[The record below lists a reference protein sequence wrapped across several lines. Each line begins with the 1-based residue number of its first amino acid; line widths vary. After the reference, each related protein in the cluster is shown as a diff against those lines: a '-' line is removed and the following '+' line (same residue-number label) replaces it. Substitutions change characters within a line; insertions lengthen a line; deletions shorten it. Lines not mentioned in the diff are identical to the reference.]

1 MLYYEHMTLDD
12 LAKVIAGRRS
22 ASADT
27 SYTAKLLGGGVNRIG
42 KKIGEEA
49 AELIIAAKDN
59 DRTLIAH
66 EAADLLYHTLV
77 LLEETH
83 VPLSDIYDILD
94 RRHRAPRPEDGNAAP
109 DRRAQ

>member
-1 MLYYEHMTLDD
+1 MLYYQHMTLDD
-12 LAKVIAGRRS
+12 LAKIIADRRG
-22 ASADT
+22 ASADA

-83 VPLSDIYDILD
+83 VPLTDIYDVLD
-94 RRHRAPRPEDGNAAP
+94 RRHRAPRPEDRGTGA
-109 DRRAQ
+109 DRRPQ

>member
-1 MLYYEHMTLDD
+1 MLYYQHMTLDE
-12 LAKVIAGRRS
+12 LAKVIADRRG
-22 ASADT
+22 APADV

-66 EAADLLYHTLV
+66 EAADLLYHALV
-77 LLEETH
+77 LLEATK
-83 VPLSDIYDILD
+83 VPLTDIYDILD
-94 RRHRAPRPEDGNAAP
+94 RRHRAPRPENRDASTN
-109 DRRAQ
+109 RNTQ

>member
-1 MLYYEHMTLDD
+1 MLYWCHMTLDD
-12 LAKVIAGRRS
+12 LAIIIAGRRG
-22 ASADT
+22 ASADA

-83 VPLSDIYDILD
+83 VPLTDIYDVLD
-94 RRHRAPRPEDGNAAP
+94 RRHRASRPEDRGAGT
-109 DRRAQ
+109 DRSTQ

>member
-1 MLYYEHMTLDD
+1 MLYYQHMTLDE
-12 LAKVIAGRRS
+12 LSKIIASRRG
-22 ASADT
+22 ASADA

-66 EAADLLYHTLV
+66 EAADLFYHTLV
-77 LLEETH
+77 LLEATN
-83 VPLSDIYDILD
+83 VPLTDIYDVLD
-94 RRHRAPRPEDGNAAP
+94 RRHRAPRSEDSDTRT
-109 DRRAQ
+109 DRSAQ

>member
-1 MLYYEHMTLDD
+1 MTLDD
-12 LAKVIAGRRS
+12 LAKVIADRRG
-22 ASADT
+22 APADV

-83 VPLSDIYDILD
+83 VPLTDIYDVLD
-94 RRHRAPRPEDGNAAP
+94 RRHRASRPEDRGAGT
-109 DRRAQ
+109 DRSAQ

>member
-1 MLYYEHMTLDD
+1 MTLDD
-12 LAKVIAGRRS
+12 LAKVIAERRS
-22 ASADT
+22 ASADA

-77 LLEETH
+77 LLEATK
-83 VPLSDIYDILD
+83 VPLSDIYAVLD
-94 RRHRAPRPEDGNAAP
+94 HRHRAPRPEDRGTSA
-109 DRRAQ
+109 DRSTQ